1 MTANQRIYVATHGE
15 AKRLIRAHSPAAAR
29 NHIARHTIAVE
40 VASQDD
46 IVQLV
51 SAGCLVEETASAPV
65 QLQAGEA
72 A

>member
-29 NHIARHTIAVE
+29 NHIARHSIAVE
-40 VASQDD
+40 VASQND
-46 IVQLV
+46 IVALV
-51 SAGCLVEETASAPV
+51 SVGRLVEETTSAPV
-65 QLQAGEA
+65 RLEAGEA